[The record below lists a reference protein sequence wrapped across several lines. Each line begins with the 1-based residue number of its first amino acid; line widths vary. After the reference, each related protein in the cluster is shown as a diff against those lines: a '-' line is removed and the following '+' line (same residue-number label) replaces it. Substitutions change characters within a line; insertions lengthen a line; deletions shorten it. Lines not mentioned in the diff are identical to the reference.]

1 MKNAVVTS
9 KNSVTQMTYCAIF
22 VGLSYIGALL
32 KIQGSIAFDS
42 MPAYFAAIL
51 LGPSL
56 GAVVG
61 VLGHLLT
68 AITSGFPM
76 TLPMHLIIA
85 SIMGVTVF
93 LFGWVYKRSNYILA
107 SITAIIFNGP
117 VSTLLAAYFSTL
129 LAMQFSGWTLFYAMV
144 IPLTLASAANVILA
158 VILHKAMG
166 KRL

>member
-9 KNSVTQMTYCAIF
+9 KSSVTQMTYCAIF
-22 VGLSYIGALL
+22 VGLSYIGALV

-117 VSTLLAAYFSTL
+117 VSTLIAAYFSKL
-129 LAMQFSGWTLFYAMV
+129 LGMQFSGWTLFYAMV

-158 VILHKAMG
+158 VILHKAIG